1 MIRLILIIII
11 VLIMACLL
19 ISVIDMNRFVVRRYD
34 VSPRNCKKDLRI
46 VHISDLHNR
55 SYGDHNEKL
64 KNRIEELNP
73 DMIVMSGDMM
83 TAGHHRHTEDN
94 ADDLVLSLSAKY
106 PVYFSLGNHEDKIK
120 NRTDTFGSAY
130 ADSVKRY
137 EDAGVHVL
145 DNMST
150 DDAEKGLHITGL
162 NISRKYYRRNNRSD
176 IKKDDIISIVGENDK
191 KLMNLMI
198 AHNPIY
204 FPSYKQWGADLVLSG
219 HIHGGII
226 RIPGIGGLLSPDC
239 TFFPKY
245 DGGMFSEDGAT
256 MIVSRGLGTHTIPIR
271 IFNPGE
277 LVCVDIHAKSATTKA
292 DNQDR

>member
-1 MIRLILIIII
+1 MEQ
-11 VLIMACLL
+11 V
-19 ISVIDMNRFVVRRYD
+19 
-34 VSPRNCKKDLRI
+34 
-46 VHISDLHNR
+46 
-55 SYGDHNEKL
+55 
-64 KNRIEELNP
+64 
-73 DMIVMSGDMM
+73 
-83 TAGHHRHTEDN
+83 
-94 ADDLVLSLSAKY
+94 
-106 PVYFSLGNHEDKIK
+106 
-120 NRTDTFGSAY
+120 
-130 ADSVKRY
+130 
-137 EDAGVHVL
+137 
-145 DNMST
+145 
-150 DDAEKGLHITGL
+150 
-162 NISRKYYRRNNRSD
+162 
-176 IKKDDIISIVGENDK
+176 KKDDIISIVGENDK

-277 LVCVDIHAKSATTKA
+277 LVCVDIHSEGEKDGYSSQT
-292 DNQDR
+292 

>member
-1 MIRLILIIII
+1 
-11 VLIMACLL
+11 
-19 ISVIDMNRFVVRRYD
+19 
-34 VSPRNCKKDLRI
+34 
-46 VHISDLHNR
+46 
-55 SYGDHNEKL
+55 
-64 KNRIEELNP
+64 
-73 DMIVMSGDMM
+73 MM
-83 TAGHHRHTEDN
+83 TPIGNKLIVEIINSNEDDWN
-94 ADDLVLSLSAKY
+94 PLYKLLTKAKVLD
-106 PVYFSLGNHEDKIK
+106 LGND
-120 NRTDTFGSAY
+120 
-130 ADSVKRY
+130 
-137 EDAGVHVL
+137 VL
-145 DNMST
+145 
-150 DDAEKGLHITGL
+150 
-162 NISRKYYRRNNRSD
+162 KY